1 VRFHGNPARIE
12 FVACDPEASDAEIAW
27 HMSDS
32 GGGVMILESKLFGR
46 AFIPTESL
54 EESEDLEFVSRE

>member
-1 VRFHGNPARIE
+1 
-12 FVACDPEASDAEIAW
+12 
-27 HMSDS
+27 MSDS
-32 GGGVMILESKLFGR
+32 GGGVMILEPKLFGR